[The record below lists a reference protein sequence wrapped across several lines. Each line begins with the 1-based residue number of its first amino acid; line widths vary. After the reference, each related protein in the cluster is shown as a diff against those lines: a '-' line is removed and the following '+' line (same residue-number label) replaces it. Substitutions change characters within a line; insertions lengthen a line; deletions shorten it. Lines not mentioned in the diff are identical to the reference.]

1 MMIENVFPTVEF
13 EIKTPLLTIPVTDTV
28 ITTWIII
35 VILAILSF
43 AISRRL
49 SISDPSK
56 MQLFAEK
63 IVMAIKETLEGSAN
77 ISAWTLVPFIGTIWI
92 YVGFMNLISL
102 IPYFHNPT
110 RDLSTTAALSVI
122 AFFSIHYYG
131 IKFNGFK
138 RYIKKYIEPSV
149 FLLPFNLFADISR
162 IFAMAIRLFGNMLSW
177 EMILAILLALV
188 GFLVPVPM
196 ILLSI
201 VGDILHAFLFGLLT
215 YIFIISGIQ
224 AEKLES
230 TKEKKNG

>member
-1 MMIENVFPTVEF
+1 MIIENVFPEVAF
-13 EIKTPLLTIPVTDTV
+13 ELKIATLTIPITDTV

-35 VILAILSF
+35 AVLAVISYLIT
-43 AISRRL
+43 RKL
-49 SISDPSK
+49 SISNPSK
-56 MQLFAEK
+56 RQLFAEK
-63 IVMAIKETLEGSAN
+63 IVLAIEQTLKTSSN
-77 ISAWTLVPFIGTIWI
+77 ISSWTLVPLIGTIWI
-92 YVGFMNLISL
+92 YVGFMNLISI

-131 IKFNGFK
+131 IKFSGF
-138 RYIKKYIEPSV
+138 RGYIKKYIEPSI

-177 EMILAILLALV
+177 EMIIAILIVLV

-201 VGDILHAFLFGLLT
+201 VGDVLHAYLFGLLT
-215 YIFIISGIQ
+215 YIFIIGGIQ
-224 AEKLES
+224 SEKLELK
-230 TKEKKNG
+230 KEKK

>member
-1 MMIENVFPTVEF
+1 MIENVFPIVKF
-13 EIKTPLLTIPVTDTV
+13 EIKTAVVTIPVTDTV
-28 ITTWIII
+28 VTTWIII

-49 SISDPSK
+49 SISNPSK
-56 MQLFAEK
+56 MQLLAEK
-63 IVMAIKETLEGSAN
+63 IVMAIKETLENSSN

-102 IPYFHNPT
+102 IPYFYNPT

-138 RYIKKYIEPSV
+138 RYIKRYIEPSV

-177 EMILAILLALV
+177 EMIIAILIALV

-201 VGDILHAFLFGLLT
+201 VGDVLHAFLFGLLT
-215 YIFIISGIQ
+215 YIFIISGIRV
-224 AEKLES
+224 EKLES
-230 TKEKKNG
+230 TKEEKNG

>member
-1 MMIENVFPTVEF
+1 MMIENVFPTVKF
-13 EIKTPLLTIPVTDTV
+13 EIKTSVLTIPVTDTV
-28 ITTWIII
+28 ITAWMII

-43 AISRRL
+43 VISRRL
-49 SISDPSK
+49 SIFNPSK
-56 MQLFAEK
+56 MQIFAEK
-63 IVMAIKETLEGSAN
+63 IVIAIKETLEGSSS
-77 ISAWTLVPFIGTIWI
+77 IPAWTLVPFIGTIWI
-92 YVGFMNLISL
+92 YVGFMNLISV

-138 RYIKKYIEPSV
+138 RYMKRYIEPSV

-162 IFAMAIRLFGNMLSW
+162 IFAMAMRLFGNMLSW
-177 EMILAILLALV
+177 EMIVAILIALV

-201 VGDILHAFLFGLLT
+201 VGDVLHAFLFGLLT
-215 YIFIISGIQ
+215 YIFIIGGIQ

>member
-1 MMIENVFPTVEF
+1 MIENVFSKVLF
-13 EIKTPLLTIPVTDTV
+13 ELKIATLTIPVTDTV
-28 ITTWIII
+28 VTSWVIIA
-35 VILAILSF
+35 VLAL
-43 AISRRL
+43 ISYLVSRKL

-63 IVMAIKETLEGSAN
+63 IVIAIKETLE
-77 ISAWTLVPFIGTIWI
+77 ISEAVPAWTLVPLIGTIWI
-92 YVGFMNLISL
+92 YIGFMNLISI

-131 IKFNGFK
+131 IKFNGF
-138 RYIKKYIEPSV
+138 RGYLKKYIEPSV
-149 FLLPFNLFADISR
+149 FLLPFNLFTDVSR

-177 EMILAILLALV
+177 EMIIAILLALV

-196 ILLSI
+196 MLLSI
-201 VGDILHAFLFGLLT
+201 VGDVLHAFLFGLLT
-215 YIFIISGIQ
+215 YVFIIGGIQ

-230 TKEKKNG
+230 TS

>member
-1 MMIENVFPTVEF
+1 MIENVFPTVKF
-13 EIKTPLLTIPVTDTV
+13 EIKTSVLTIPVTDTV
-28 ITTWIII
+28 ITAWIII

-43 AISRRL
+43 VISRRL
-49 SISDPSK
+49 SILNPSK
-56 MQLFAEK
+56 MQVFAEK
-63 IVMAIKETLEGSAN
+63 IVIAIKETLEGSSS
-77 ISAWTLVPFIGTIWI
+77 IPAWTLVPFIGTIWI

-138 RYIKKYIEPSV
+138 GYIKRYIEPSV

-177 EMILAILLALV
+177 EMIVAILIALV
-188 GFLVPVPM
+188 GFLVPIPM

-201 VGDILHAFLFGLLT
+201 VGDVLHAYLFGLLT
-215 YIFIISGIQ
+215 YIFIIGGIR
-224 AEKLES
+224 AEKLKS
-230 TKEKKNG
+230 TKEKKYG

>member
-1 MMIENVFPTVEF
+1 MIENVFPGVVF
-13 EIKTPLLTIPVTDTV
+13 EIKTAALTIPITDTV

-43 AISRRL
+43 VISRRL

-56 MQLFAEK
+56 IQLFTEK

-102 IPYFHNPT
+102 IPYFHSPT

-138 RYIKKYIEPSV
+138 RYIKRYIEPSI

-177 EMILAILLALV
+177 EMIVAILIALV

-201 VGDILHAFLFGLLT
+201 VGDVLHAFLFGLLT
-215 YIFIISGIQ
+215 YIFIIGGIR
-224 AEKLES
+224 AEELES

>member
-1 MMIENVFPTVEF
+1 MMIENVFPTVKF
-13 EIKTPLLTIPVTDTV
+13 EIKTSVLTIPVTDTV
-28 ITTWIII
+28 ITAWIII

-43 AISRRL
+43 VISRRL
-49 SISDPSK
+49 SILNPSK
-56 MQLFAEK
+56 MQVFAEK
-63 IVMAIKETLEGSAN
+63 IVIAIKETLEGSSS
-77 ISAWTLVPFIGTIWI
+77 IPAWTLVPFIGTIWI

-138 RYIKKYIEPSV
+138 GYIKRYIEPSV

-177 EMILAILLALV
+177 EMIIAILIALV

-201 VGDILHAFLFGLLT
+201 VGDVLHAFLFGLLT
-215 YIFIISGIQ
+215 YIFIISGIRV
-224 AEKLES
+224 EKLES

>member
-1 MMIENVFPTVEF
+1 MIENVFPTVAF
-13 EIKTPLLTIPVTDTV
+13 EIKTAVLTVPVTDTV

-35 VILAILSF
+35 VMLAILSF
-43 AISRRL
+43 TISRRL

-63 IVMAIKETLEGSAN
+63 IVMAIKDTLESSSN

-102 IPYFHNPT
+102 IPYFHSPT

-138 RYIKKYIEPSV
+138 RYIKRYIEPSV

-177 EMILAILLALV
+177 EMIVAILIALV
-188 GFLVPVPM
+188 GFLVPIPM

-201 VGDILHAFLFGLLT
+201 VGDVLHAFLFGLLT
-215 YIFIISGIQ
+215 YIFIIGGIRV
-224 AEKLES
+224 EKLKS

>member
-1 MMIENVFPTVEF
+1 MIENVFPTVEF
-13 EIKTPLLTIPVTDTV
+13 EIKTAVFTIPVTDTV

-35 VILAILSF
+35 AILAILSF

-63 IVMAIKETLEGSAN
+63 IVMAMKETLKSSSN

-131 IKFNGFK
+131 IKINGFK
-138 RYIKKYIEPSV
+138 RYIKRYIEPSV

-177 EMILAILLALV
+177 EMIVAILIALV

-201 VGDILHAFLFGLLT
+201 VGDVLHAFLFGLLT
-215 YIFIISGIQ
+215 YIFIIGGIR

-230 TKEKKNG
+230 TKEEKNG

>member
-1 MMIENVFPTVEF
+1 MMIENVFPTVAF
-13 EIKTPLLTIPVTDTV
+13 EIKTAVLTVPVTDTV

-35 VILAILSF
+35 VMLAILSF
-43 AISRRL
+43 TISRRL

-63 IVMAIKETLEGSAN
+63 IVMAIKDTLESSSN

-102 IPYFHNPT
+102 IPYFHSPT

-138 RYIKKYIEPSV
+138 RYIKRYIEPSV

-177 EMILAILLALV
+177 EMIVAILIALV
-188 GFLVPVPM
+188 GFLVPIPM

-201 VGDILHAFLFGLLT
+201 VGDVLHAFLFGLLT
-215 YIFIISGIQ
+215 YIFIISGIR
-224 AEKLES
+224 AEKLKS

>member
-1 MMIENVFPTVEF
+1 MMIENVFPIVKF
-13 EIKTPLLTIPVTDTV
+13 EIKTAVVTIPVTDTV
-28 ITTWIII
+28 VTTWIII

-43 AISRRL
+43 VINRRL

-56 MQLFAEK
+56 MQLLAEK
-63 IVMAIKETLEGSAN
+63 IVMAIKETLENSSN

-138 RYIKKYIEPSV
+138 RYIKRYIEPSV

-177 EMILAILLALV
+177 EMIIAILIALV

-201 VGDILHAFLFGLLT
+201 VGDVLHAFLFGLLT
-215 YIFIISGIQ
+215 YIFIISGIRV
-224 AEKLES
+224 EKLES

>member
-1 MMIENVFPTVEF
+1 MMIENVFPIVKF
-13 EIKTPLLTIPVTDTV
+13 EIKTAVVTIPVTDTV
-28 ITTWIII
+28 VTTWIII

-49 SISDPSK
+49 SISNPSK
-56 MQLFAEK
+56 MQLLAEK
-63 IVMAIKETLEGSAN
+63 IVMAIKETLENSSN

-138 RYIKKYIEPSV
+138 RYIKRYIEPSV

-177 EMILAILLALV
+177 EMIIAILIALV

-201 VGDILHAFLFGLLT
+201 VGDVLHAFLFGLLT
-215 YIFIISGIQ
+215 YIFIISGIRV
-224 AEKLES
+224 EKLES
-230 TKEKKNG
+230 TKEEKNG

>member
-1 MMIENVFPTVEF
+1 MMIENVFPIVEF
-13 EIKTPLLTIPVTDTV
+13 EIKTAVLTIPVTDTV
-28 ITTWIII
+28 VTTWIII

-43 AISRRL
+43 VISRRL
-49 SISDPSK
+49 SISNPSK
-56 MQLFAEK
+56 MQLLAEK
-63 IVMAIKETLEGSAN
+63 IVMAIKETLESSSN

-131 IKFNGFK
+131 IKFSGFK
-138 RYIKKYIEPSV
+138 GYIKRYIEPSV

-177 EMILAILLALV
+177 EMIVAILIALV

-201 VGDILHAFLFGLLT
+201 VGDVLHAFLFGLLT
-215 YIFIISGIQ
+215 YIFIIGGIRV
-224 AEKLES
+224 EKLES